1 MRTANALR
9 DAVKAANDFKYWL
22 DIQTPGTVFH
32 PSGADVRATEAYA
45 TAAKMLD
52 AAEAALKRTQS
63 SESPRQV
70 LVLAV
75 PVRDVVA
82 EDGTDTPAS
91 ALDVLAKGAGV
102 SGVKVVNE
110 GANGAEDRSL
120 LDLGGSGHCFAGK
133 LLELL
138 DDEVRIVHCDL
149 RGKRANV
156 QGDRRCAASSRSV
169 QRAKRTGSTAGL
181 GNMAKVLR
189 LSKRRPKLWL
199 RDLVAAR
206 RGAP

>member
-156 QGDRRCAASSRSV
+156 EVTGAARLHRAASSDR
-169 QRAKRTGSTAGL
+169 RERGRPPGWAGAYAGAREYESAQESAL
-181 GNMAKVLR
+181 ATRR
-189 LSKRRPKLWL
+189 LNEVRR
-199 RDLVAAR
+199 
-206 RGAP
+206 